1 MVDLA
6 VINTEAKQ
14 VQFSRFVLTLLAG
27 VLYGIGWTARKILAA
42 LWFAAAW
49 SWTAVRLGWQEAKP
63 HPKT

>member
-27 VLYGIGWTARKILAA
+27 VLYGIGWTVRKLFVVLWLAI
-42 LWFAAAW
+42 AW
-49 SWTAVRLGWQEAKP
+49 SWTALKLGWQEAAPKP
-63 HPKT
+63 NR